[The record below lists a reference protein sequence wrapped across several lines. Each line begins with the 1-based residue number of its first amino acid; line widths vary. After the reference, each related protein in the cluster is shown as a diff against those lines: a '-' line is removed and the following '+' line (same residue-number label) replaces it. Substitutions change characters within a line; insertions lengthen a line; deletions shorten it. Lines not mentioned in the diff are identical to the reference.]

1 MSYFTKSRGR
11 MTVLTAYIPLEYLN
25 QVRELARSQNISI
38 SQLIRQVLDEKL
50 KSQAAP

>member
-1 MSYFTKSRGR
+1 MSYFTKVRGR
-11 MTVLTAYIPLEYLN
+11 MTVLTAYIPLDYLN
-25 QVRELARSQNISI
+25 KIRELAKSENISI